1 MTSAFLIAGIVAKGL
16 GVIAIIFGVGLII
29 GIVLT
34 LMLTARIRRRGSR

>member
-1 MTSAFLIAGIVAKGL
+1 MSFSVAMLVLAGIVAKGL

-34 LMLTARIRRRGSR
+34 LSVTRRLRR